1 MQSPP
6 PQGRGRATG
15 ELGRRPAAAG
25 GIAGAE
31 QGRAG
36 REEEGWGGRASGWEW
51 VWRRVRALHSPAPPA
66 GHARLA
72 LPDAGGPPCLQG
84 ALPPPLSFRGRRGP
98 EVSARVISGAELR
111 VRRRTRQAR
120 GLDQQRPAAGQARS
134 PWSRPLAVPASA
146 EGAAALPSPG
156 SPRCRSCTASGG
168 SSSSTSHWW
177 MRFWAPWGF
186 RTPSGRSPWTGNSLP
201 SPRPIGAAATC
212 RCLLLVVIA
221 SGEERGYL

>member
-36 REEEGWGGRASGWEW
+36 REEEGWGGRASGWDQ

-120 GLDQQRPAAGQARS
+120 GLDPQQARPAAPGRARLLC
-134 PWSRPLAVPASA
+134 RPRRKVRPPCRARGRRDAVPARLPEDHLRVPATGGCDSGLPGDSGPRA
-146 EGAAALPSPG
+146 AGAPG
-156 SPRCRSCTASGG
+156 RVTR
-168 SSSSTSHWW
+168 
-177 MRFWAPWGF
+177 
-186 RTPSGRSPWTGNSLP
+186 SLP
-201 SPRPIGAAATC
+201 PGLSGPLRPVAAC
-212 RCLLLVVIA
+212 F
-221 SGEERGYL
+221 